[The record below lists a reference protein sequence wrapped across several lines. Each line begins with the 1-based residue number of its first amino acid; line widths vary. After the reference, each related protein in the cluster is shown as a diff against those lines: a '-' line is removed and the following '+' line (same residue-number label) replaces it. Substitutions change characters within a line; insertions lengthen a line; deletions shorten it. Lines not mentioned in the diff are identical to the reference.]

1 MRKKKH
7 NKLTQNYITAW
18 NYLKESKK
26 FIYIILIVFLISAFI
41 GFFVP
46 IPESILQQ
54 ILEYIKEVLKQ
65 TEGKNVLQLMW
76 FIFWNNAK
84 VSLMGIIFGIFLGV
98 FPLSA
103 AIGNG
108 YLLGV
113 VSSFVALGEGYM
125 SLWKIFPHGI
135 FELPAVFISLAL
147 GLRLGM
153 FVFQKERILTFKRHF
168 VNSLRVFLLIILPL
182 LIIAAVI
189 ESSLIF
195 LLG

>member
-1 MRKKKH
+1 MKKKKP
-7 NKLTQNYITAW
+7 NKLIQNYITAW
-18 NYLKESKK
+18 NYLKESKR
-26 FIYIILIVFLISAFI
+26 FIKIILIVFLISALI
-41 GFFVP
+41 GLFMPV
-46 IPESILQQ
+46 PESILQQ
-54 ILEYIKEVLKQ
+54 ILNFIEETLKQ
-65 TEGKNVLQLMW
+65 TEGMSLLQLIW

-84 VSLMGIIFGIFLGV
+84 VSLMGIILGIFLGI

-113 VSSFVALGEGYM
+113 VSSFVALDEGYL
-125 SLWKIFPHGI
+125 SLWKIFPHGV

-168 VNSLRVFLLIILPL
+168 VNSLRVFLLIVLPL
-182 LIIAAVI
+182 LIIAAII